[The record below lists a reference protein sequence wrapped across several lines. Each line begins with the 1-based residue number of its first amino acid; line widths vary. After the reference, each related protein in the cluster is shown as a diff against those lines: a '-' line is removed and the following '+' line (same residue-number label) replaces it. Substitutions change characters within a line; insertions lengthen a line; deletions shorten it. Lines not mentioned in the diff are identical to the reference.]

1 MNIFKVHGWKNKAIY
16 SNKTVTVFTPASCI
30 ILYANRVVW
39 IKYHLK
45 SYWIIMIITL
55 RITLRV
61 MHGDFEQKEKL
72 QEILN
77 RLM

>member
-1 MNIFKVHGWKNKAIY
+1 MDG
-16 SNKTVTVFTPASCI
+16 KTKQYTLIKQSLCLHLQVA
-30 ILYANRVVW
+30 LYYANRVVW

-45 SYWIIMIITL
+45 SYWIIIVITL

-61 MHGDFEQKEKL
+61 IHGDFEQKEKL
-72 QEILN
+72 QEIQN